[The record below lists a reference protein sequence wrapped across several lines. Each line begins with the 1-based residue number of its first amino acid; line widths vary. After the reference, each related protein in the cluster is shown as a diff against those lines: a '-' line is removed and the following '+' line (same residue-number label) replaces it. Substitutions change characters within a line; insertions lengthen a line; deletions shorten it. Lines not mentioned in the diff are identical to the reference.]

1 MKLSGELKMAK
12 TVAFDPGYA
21 PYLTSFISNIEYMYA
36 DINKFKNLGQKRFKF
51 KTYYPQI
58 LALIEQNVA
67 FYLGCL
73 LWATYVSSQKGCEI
87 TGNNCLGLE
96 YKEEIELEEI
106 NYISEFVKYL
116 GKDTTYYLNMNY
128 EFPKEKQDILEIYKE
143 FAKLNEGF
151 VESKT
156 SDDIKLPAQLN
167 TPNEDGIKQI
177 YETITKEVVTTGNF
191 EKLYTLKDIIL

>member
-58 LALIEQNVA
+58 LALIEENVA

-116 GKDTTYYLNMNY
+116 GKDTKYYLNMNY

-143 FAKLNEGF
+143 FAKLNKGF
-151 VESKT
+151 INSKT
-156 SDDIKLPAQLN
+156 ADDIKLPAQLK